1 MVLRVSVVQV
11 ILLFDYG
18 VFGFISA
25 IDMLS
30 LKVYG
35 VFRYVCICLYY
46 ACIVIWRFTY
56 CLNRTR
62 YVSIKTYRIS
72 VQQKYTK
79 KKEKNNKMT
88 NLQKEVQTKL
98 TKGLMDMIVLQL
110 LKNEPMHGYQI
121 ITSIRRS
128 FGVYL
133 GPSTVYPMLSTL
145 EKKGYVKSQWNM
157 TCERPRKIYALTID
171 GQNVLSLT
179 EGSLN
184 LICRTISRTP
194 ATETPITIQA
204 SIDSRRKTLSAP
216 TFTPKQ

>member
-11 ILLFDYG
+11 ILLFDYRA
-18 VFGFISA
+18 FGFVTA

-56 CLNRTR
+56 YLKRTR
-62 YVSIKTYRIS
+62 YVSRKTYRTS
-72 VQQKYTK
+72 VQQKYTRRRTR
-79 KKEKNNKMT
+79 KMT

-157 TCERPRKIYALTID
+157 TSERPRKVYALTID

-194 ATETPITIQA
+194 ATETPITLQA